1 MIRRPLIVFAAF
13 VFSLIVSFAL
23 VSWWTGSGR
32 VTQAVIGGPFTLVNQ
47 EGKSVTQDI
56 LRGKVTLMFFGF
68 THCPDICPT
77 ALFEISEIMRALGK
91 DADKTAALFVTV
103 DPERDTPAVMKNYI
117 SSFDPHIGALSGDA
131 EAIARM
137 LKAYRVYAKKVP
149 LKSDDYTMDH
159 SAAVYLMDRNGTF
172 VSTFNIKRSAADA
185 AADLRRYF

>member
-1 MIRRPLIVFAAF
+1 
-13 VFSLIVSFAL
+13 LIVSFAL

-131 EAIARM
+131 EA
-137 LKAYRVYAKKVP
+137 
-149 LKSDDYTMDH
+149 
-159 SAAVYLMDRNGTF
+159 
-172 VSTFNIKRSAADA
+172 
-185 AADLRRYF
+185 